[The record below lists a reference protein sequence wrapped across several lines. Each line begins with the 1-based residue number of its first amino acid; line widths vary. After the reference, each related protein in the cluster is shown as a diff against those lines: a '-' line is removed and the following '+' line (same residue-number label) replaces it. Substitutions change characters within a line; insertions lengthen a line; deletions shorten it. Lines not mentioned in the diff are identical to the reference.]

1 MSSVRVLLA
10 GPNNYRWRAY
20 HETLDASGFSSRLA
34 SNGLE
39 CVAALR
45 VFRPNVLVL
54 DPNIL
59 WGGGDGVL
67 AVRDEERGLNQNLV
81 MILTAGCEPSL
92 LYRMSDYAIDDLVWQ
107 PISSLDL
114 KRRLERLLDLERT
127 FATQAAPVHFAE
139 GC

>member
-127 FATQAAPVHFAE
+127 FANQAAPVHFAE